1 MKNRPHH
8 SKLTCCFLK
17 IWSFLFFIF
26 LAKYTR
32 NNQKPLR
39 ATKLCSSFFITL
51 RRRTTPSRCCSHPMH
66 HSSSWQLCWRK
77 TVPLSRGGRDDL
89 EMSAVA
95 SHGRS
100 DGVARSSVPSCSEE
114 TNKTLFSCRLS
125 HPPPPEKKTW
135 TSESRRDVP
144 PTTGSACFFPPPHFN
159 FKNECES
166 HIVSCFSPP
175 ALRRPASTYFSA
187 RSPAV
192 ALLRAPSLFA
202 LARERRLWCRRTLCH
217 GLL

>member
-1 MKNRPHH
+1 MMKNRPHH

-17 IWSFLFFIF
+17 IWSLF

-77 TVPLSRGGRDDL
+77 TVPLSWGGRDDL

-114 TNKTLFSCRLS
+114 MNKTLFSCRLS
-125 HPPPPEKKTW
+125 HPPPPEKKNLDKRITP
-135 TSESRRDVP
+135 RRP
-144 PTTGSACFFPPPHFN
+144 PHHRLRLFFFPTTLQLQ
-159 FKNECES
+159 K
-166 HIVSCFSPP
+166 
-175 ALRRPASTYFSA
+175 
-187 RSPAV
+187 
-192 ALLRAPSLFA
+192 
-202 LARERRLWCRRTLCH
+202 
-217 GLL
+217 